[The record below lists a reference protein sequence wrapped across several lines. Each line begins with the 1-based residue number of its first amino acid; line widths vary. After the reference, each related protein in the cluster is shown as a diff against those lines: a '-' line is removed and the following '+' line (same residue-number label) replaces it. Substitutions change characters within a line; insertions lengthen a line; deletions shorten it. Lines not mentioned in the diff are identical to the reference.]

1 MKEFELKYGCNPNQ
15 KPAKI
20 YMADGSELPVKILS
34 GRPGYINFLDAFNGW
49 QLVSNLKKAT
59 GLPAATSFKHVS
71 PAGAAVG
78 LPLTETLAKI
88 YWVNAVSYTHL
99 YITAQYGEDYV
110 SKSEKAVKKGQKI
123 QDAHEAI
130 RPTDISRTPA
140 VLKESLS
147 RDQFRLYQLI
157 WRRFAAS
164 RMAPAKYETTSVKI
178 GADQYIFTVSASKI
192 IFDGFMS
199 VYTDEEDQKK
209 GNVLNQSLEKGM
221 KLSLKEL
228 KPEQH
233 FTQPPAHYTDC
244 LLYTSRTPLI
254 VGKKEDACC
263 VSFESFAYL
272 NLGYEDLKEQIRIS
286 SPGFCR
292 VSTPSGVTATIS
304 PGPSSFRSSYPR
316 FRYAK
321 LSKDTQQASSFFP
334 TISGVLPRL
343 SLIHIYFFIYF
354 CFSENRFL
362 L

>member
-1 MKEFELKYGCNPNQ
+1 MDKLLASLKDKEYEINEVKKGERIKNAPLPFTTSTLQQEAAKTLNFSTQ
-15 KPAKI
+15 KTMRLAQQLYEGIDIKGNGTVGVI
-20 YMADGSELPVKILS
+20 SYLRTDSTRISEEAD
-34 GRPGYINFLDAFNGW
+34 
-49 QLVSNLKKAT
+49 
-59 GLPAATSFKHVS
+59 AA
-71 PAGAAVG
+71 AR
-78 LPLTETLAKI
+78 E
-88 YWVNAVSYTHL
+88 
-99 YITAQYGEDYV
+99 YITAQYGVDYV

-209 GNVLNQSLEKGM
+209 GNVLNQSLERGM

-233 FTQPPAHYTDC
+233 FTQPPAHYTEAS
-244 LLYTSRTPLI
+244 LVKTM
-254 VGKKEDACC
+254 E
-263 VSFESFAYL
+263 E
-272 NLGYEDLKEQIRIS
+272 LGIGR
-286 SPGFCR
+286 P
-292 VSTPSGVTATIS
+292 ST
-304 PGPSSFRSSYPR
+304 
-316 FRYAK
+316 YA
-321 LSKDTQQASSFFP
+321 P
-334 TISGVLPRL
+334 TITTIISRRYVAKEHQPDTKSECHSG
-343 SLIHIYFFIYF
+343 SH
-354 CFSENRFL
+354 SD
-362 L
+362 